1 MEVLLGT
8 TNPSK
13 VSMFERWLEGEDVH
27 FLTLSEVAVPGEPGG
42 NPETVR
48 EKMPAGRRSITDG
61 MPIM

>member
-27 FLTLSEVAVPGEPGG
+27 FLTLSEVAVPGEPE
-42 NPETVR
+42 ETVR

-61 MPIM
+61 MPIT